1 MGLIICEECG
11 KEMSDSLKKCPHC
24 GFKRKRGIENKNKIF
39 GGIKRHLK
47 LIICVLVVIV
57 VVGVASGIIIAIN
70 NTPTK
75 RIERYLASEDYD
87 SARTLYDKEIASDEK
102 KAEVFKNSIISQM
115 QDVKEK
121 YVSGKTTYDE
131 TKKELAKFD
140 QFDFTKSEFTEIMTF
155 INKLESSRSDYK
167 SAEEYAAN
175 GDLYNALKKYKSVSD
190 IDSNY
195 SNAQSKMVDL
205 VTQYKSECISKAA
218 DLAAS
223 EDYSGAVEVID
234 KAIEFNKDDI
244 ELTNLKQTYSEKQT
258 AKLAAEKQAKIET
271 AKANQKVVLVDEPYI
286 TVQSDRWKALYPDM
300 IMAPVKN
307 NSDQT
312 VKSYV
317 VGFLAW
323 DANGYPVKLEWN
335 TGLTSAYLIMGTG
348 SDANILPGETYGY
361 DKGWGIDEDCSFTTI
376 KGCIKSVTFY
386 DGTTWNNDY
395 YNYWIEEYK
404 EKPLK

>member
-1 MGLIICEECG
+1 MGLIICGECG

-24 GFKRKRGIENKNKIF
+24 GFKRKTGMENENKVV
-39 GGIKRHLK
+39 GGIKKHFK
-47 LIICVLVVIV
+47 LIMCVLVVIV
-57 VVGVASGIIIAIN
+57 VVGVASGVIIAIN
-70 NTPTK
+70 NTPIK
-75 RIERYLASEDYD
+75 KIERYLASEDYD
-87 SARTLYDKEIASDEK
+87 SARELYEKEIASDKK
-102 KAEVFKNSIISQM
+102 KAEVFKNSVISQM

-121 YVSGKTTYDE
+121 YVSGKMTYDE
-131 TKKELAKFD
+131 TQKELTKLN
-140 QFDFTKSEFTEIMTF
+140 QFDFAKSEFTEILTF

-167 SAEEYAAN
+167 SAEEYVAN

-195 SNAQSKMVDL
+195 SNAQSKIVDL
-205 VTQYKSECISKAA
+205 VSQHKSECISKAA

-223 EDYSGAVEVID
+223 EDYSGAGEVID
-234 KAIEFNKDDI
+234 KAIEFNQDDI
-244 ELTNLKQTYSEKQT
+244 ELANLKQTYSEKQT

-286 TVQSDRWKALYPDM
+286 TVQSDRWKTLYPDM
-300 IMAPVKN
+300 ITAPVQN

-312 VKSYV
+312 VKDYT

-335 TGLTSAYLIMGTG
+335 TGLFSAYLITGTG
-348 SDANILPGETYGY
+348 SNANILPGETFGY
-361 DKGWGIDEDCSFTTI
+361 DVGWGLDEDCSFATI
-376 KGCIKSVTFY
+376 KGCVESVTFY
-386 DGTTWNNDY
+386 DGTTWNNEY
-395 YNYWIEEYK
+395 YNYWIEQYK

>member
-190 IDSNY
+190 IEF
-195 SNAQSKMVDL
+195 
-205 VTQYKSECISKAA
+205 KS
-218 DLAAS
+218 L
-223 EDYSGAVEVID
+223 
-234 KAIEFNKDDI
+234 
-244 ELTNLKQTYSEKQT
+244 
-258 AKLAAEKQAKIET
+258 
-271 AKANQKVVLVDEPYI
+271 
-286 TVQSDRWKALYPDM
+286 
-300 IMAPVKN
+300 
-307 NSDQT
+307 
-312 VKSYV
+312 
-317 VGFLAW
+317 
-323 DANGYPVKLEWN
+323 
-335 TGLTSAYLIMGTG
+335 
-348 SDANILPGETYGY
+348 
-361 DKGWGIDEDCSFTTI
+361 
-376 KGCIKSVTFY
+376 
-386 DGTTWNNDY
+386 
-395 YNYWIEEYK
+395 
-404 EKPLK
+404 